1 LYYIGSAS
9 QALLYLAWIFYL
21 FVERYGKITPMD
33 ILKGKE
39 LYLVAVKLL
48 LRDGDKLL
56 ITHDIFD
63 MWDLPGG
70 RIRVDEFHKQLE
82 SVIER
87 KVREELG
94 SDVQYKLGQP
104 AVFFRVEREE
114 HALTKHGTYVP
125 SGQMVRIF
133 AIGYEAHYL
142 GGKIKLG
149 EYHDNMEWISVQTFD
164 PKKYFK
170 GGWLVGVQEYL
181 AKVKQ

>member
-1 LYYIGSAS
+1 
-9 QALLYLAWIFYL
+9 
-21 FVERYGKITPMD
+21 MD

-48 LRDGDKLL
+48 MRQGDKLL

-63 MWDLPGG
+63 TWDLPGG
-70 RIRVDEFHKQLE
+70 RIRVDEFHKPLE

-94 SDVQYKLGQP
+94 PEVRYALAQP

-114 HALTKHGTYVP
+114 HALTKQGTYVP

-133 AIGYEAHYL
+133 AIGYEARYL
-142 GGKIKLG
+142 GGEIKLG
-149 EYHDNMEWISVQTFD
+149 EYHDTMEWVNVKTFE
-164 PKKYFK
+164 PTKYFK
-170 GGWLVGVQEYL
+170 GGWLAGVEEYL
-181 AKVKQ
+181 AKSKQ